1 MFEYYLNLGGL
12 MLEKLER
19 FQILL
24 LALVITAGIIIAS
37 HVITHAVSKDVISV
51 TGSYSQNV
59 TSDNGRLEFA
69 ITTRKATKLEAYNT
83 LNKQRP
89 IVIDYLKKQGFAS
102 DEIEVKA
109 FTGYNTY
116 KLTPNGMSTNEVA
129 YFNATQNISV
139 KSNDVKKIQKTSTDI
154 SNLLSQGIDINVYET
169 AYYYSGLSEMKVK
182 LLEEAT
188 KDAQQRATAMLKATN
203 NKVGKIQS
211 VKMGVF
217 QITPIDSTN
226 VSDMGIS
233 DTTTIEKKITS
244 VANVTFTIR

>member
-1 MFEYYLNLGGL
+1 
-12 MLEKLER
+12 MLEKLEK
-19 FQILL
+19 FQTLL
-24 LALVITAGIIIAS
+24 LALVIAAGIIIAAQI
-37 HVITHAVSKDVISV
+37 ITHAISKDVITV

-109 FTGYNTY
+109 FTSYNTY
-116 KLTPNGMSTNEVA
+116 KLAPNGMSTNEVA
-129 YFNATQNISV
+129 YFNATQHFSV
-139 KSNDVKKIQKTSTDI
+139 KSKDVNKIKQTSTDI
-154 SNLLSQGIDINVYET
+154 SSLLSKGIDINVYET
-169 AYYYSGLSEMKVK
+169 AYFYSGLSEMKVK

-203 NKVGKIQS
+203 NKAGKIQS

-217 QITPIDSTN
+217 QITPVDSTN
-226 VSDMGIS
+226 VSDMGIN
-233 DTTTIEKKITS
+233 DTSSIDKKVTA
-244 VANVTFTIR
+244 VANVVFKVK